1 MLWRK
6 PQRTGTDQAP
16 IVALSRQLKRWRRA
30 NRRMGWGI
38 PSSAFLRL
46 PPPPVL
52 TPADRAAGFAGVILS
67 YGFDSGYG
75 PSADAVLSGKRAWDY
90 VCRRWQIKTW
100 QCRYIDFDQAD
111 HMRLRPGAP
120 ARPRGFYYAKLKMG
134 ADFIHWPVARFRRQL
149 PPGDTGCGPE
159 GVQLLAVTHPGL
171 AAMMNRRRMPFMAF
185 ADYDVAPHGF
195 NDFYDALQMFCSN
208 DTLGLGIGNVDRTY
222 PLFGIPSLRLSPPP
236 ARTDS

>member
-6 PQRTGTDQAP
+6 PQRTGTNQAP
-16 IVALSRQLKRWRRA
+16 IVALGRQLKRWRRA

-90 VCRRWQIKTW
+90 VSKWNEHHRLWAWSSLVGIVAVDLYIRLVANDVITDPNTW
-100 QCRYIDFDQAD
+100 KHF
-111 HMRLRPGAP
+111 
-120 ARPRGFYYAKLKMG
+120 
-134 ADFIHWPVARFRRQL
+134 
-149 PPGDTGCGPE
+149 
-159 GVQLLAVTHPGL
+159 
-171 AAMMNRRRMPFMAF
+171 
-185 ADYDVAPHGF
+185 
-195 NDFYDALQMFCSN
+195 
-208 DTLGLGIGNVDRTY
+208 
-222 PLFGIPSLRLSPPP
+222 
-236 ARTDS
+236 